1 MPAASHHLSI
11 DVSHLSWIAH
21 TILQHFY
28 KKSSPWFRPK
38 QATCQ
43 PTQYVPWVTHTV
55 VASKISLWDFH
66 WQFCAT
72 PL

>member
-28 KKSSPWFRPK
+28 KNHLPGFVRNR
-38 QATCQ
+38 Q
-43 PTQYVPWVTHTV
+43 PVNQLNMCHGSHIP
-55 VASKISLWDFH
+55 
-66 WQFCAT
+66 
-72 PL
+72 